1 MPHVGALKPALV
13 SQLAALNADGL
24 SSFTAPTNG
33 SPENTPGYDPGT
45 AVPPNAA
52 LASSA
57 LTITPDHVDASTGYL
72 LVSNVSV
79 CIPASSPLLRFCS
92 GVNDAWVVN
101 APPSLGSPGYI
112 QVSLL
117 TMVLGFGCSPGF
129 DVSAPGAVPIG
140 SSLSMDF
147 MNTLIANISPALDA
161 AVNVPT
167 SLKDLASTMSHLVLS
182 LPQEFRSISR
192 SDLDLCVLDP
202 GGSEPP
208 PPSCAMLLLE
218 LHRPSCIGWC

>member
-1 MPHVGALKPALV
+1 M
-13 SQLAALNADGL
+13 
-24 SSFTAPTNG
+24 
-33 SPENTPGYDPGT
+33 
-45 AVPPNAA
+45 PPNAA

-57 LTITPDHVDASTGYL
+57 LTITPDHVDASTGDL

-161 AVNVPT
+161 VVNVPA
-167 SLKDLASTMSHLVLS
+167 SLKDLVFTMSHLVSS
-182 LPQEFRSISR
+182 LPQELRSISR

-208 PPSCAMLLLE
+208 SIVRYASIGTLPTLQHWLVLNHLSGCPRLQRNRDLESVECSIQYMQHELSSALVPPHLQAT
-218 LHRPSCIGWC
+218 G